1 MSVSF
6 ILFCLICV
14 KQALLCGVLTISI
27 FSLFSRSN
35 SSLNLSSDVLEE
47 FLSILKPSFLM
58 SPSSPT
64 FRPRRQGSASAFA
77 VPLERPFAFK
87 PRDKTYNNE
96 NSSIT
101 TFSRED
107 YDAVANLAYSEISS
121 QQEQSSRI
129 PGVLGMLWYISYI
142 IYRMAN
148 SSFSS
153 GRISCF
159 SHAYT

>member
-1 MSVSF
+1 M
-6 ILFCLICV
+6 

-47 FLSILKPSFLM
+47 FLSILTPSFLM

-121 QQEQSSRI
+121 QQEQSSCI